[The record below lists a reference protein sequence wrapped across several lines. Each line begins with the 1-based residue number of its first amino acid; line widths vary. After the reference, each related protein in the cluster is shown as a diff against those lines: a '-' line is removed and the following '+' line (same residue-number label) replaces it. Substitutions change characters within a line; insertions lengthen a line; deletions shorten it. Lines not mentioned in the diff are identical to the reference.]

1 MDDQR
6 HGTSG
11 GHCFVKLSSLY
22 VWILLAGSISA
33 FWQLTVTA
41 AAQTASAAMPANST
55 HAVPSAPQP
64 AQQPASKAMTI
75 EQQIHESAV
84 GSYALPRENFHV
96 EQPHS
101 HNPFAAYMPSSVPPL
116 DLGNSPRLKE
126 LEIGGKL
133 YLSLREAIALAIE
146 DNLDLAYFRYNLPI
160 ARTDLARTKAGGV
173 ANGVNVGVRQNTPGG
188 NGQSFGSGSS
198 AGSAGSSAG
207 SAGASAGGAGGI
219 VTSTLGEG
227 SAVHSFDPQLS
238 AIGFV
243 DHTKTQLTNIV
254 TTGTPVFDQNTVEGE
269 AEYRQYFPLGTN
281 IQFDYQGLRQTT
293 NSLYNA
299 TNPTLESAFQ
309 FYVYQPLL
317 QGFGLAT
324 NDRYIHI
331 AKKNMQLTNLGFRAQ
346 VIATVTQVE
355 DIYWDLVNAYED
367 EQVKE
372 NALQFAQKTLDD
384 DKKQL
389 KLQAIPEMQ
398 VLKDEA
404 DVAAREGDLTVAR
417 ANLRLNELLIKNAL
431 TKTISDPNLVEMP
444 VVPLT
449 IETPSDPNADR
460 PIDSLIKEA
469 EKNRPDVT
477 MDQLAME
484 IAQRSLKSIRNELL
498 PSLSLY
504 GEYAGVGNAGQP
516 NPNCAGCET
525 VPLPHS
531 YGGSL
536 QNAFNYSSPEYQAG
550 FQLNITLR
558 NRIAKADQFRAVLE
572 YRQRQLAFEEQK
584 KSILFDVRN
593 SQYALRQA
601 EARVTAAQQ
610 ARDLAKKTFEITEQE
625 QKLGAKSSYDTLA
638 AQDALA
644 VAQSALYDAR
654 AAYAKAQVDI
664 DRATGETLDQVDISI
679 DDAREG
685 VVHNVQP

>member
-1 MDDQR
+1 MWVP
-6 HGTSG
+6 G
-11 GHCFVKLSSLY
+11 CLSVLC
-22 VWILLAGSISA
+22 LFCATGM
-33 FWQLTVTA
+33 
-41 AAQTASAAMPANST
+41 AQTVASPAPAQPAQN
-55 HAVPSAPQP
+55 VPSAPQP
-64 AQQPASKAMTI
+64 AQPPAQKTLTI
-75 EQQIHESAV
+75 EQQIHQNAA
-84 GSYALPRENFHV
+84 GHYALPQETFHV

-101 HNPFAAYMPSSVPPL
+101 HNPLAAYKPSTVPPL
-116 DLGNSPRLKE
+116 DLTNSPRLKD
-126 LEIGGKL
+126 LEVDGKL

-146 DNLDLAYFRYNLPI
+146 NNLDLAYFRYNLPI

-173 ANGVNVGVRQNTPGG
+173 ANGVNVGVRENTPGG
-188 NGQSFGSGSS
+188 NGQSFGSSNS

-227 SAVHSFDPQLS
+227 STVHSYDPEVS
-238 AIGFV
+238 AVGFV
-243 DHTKTQLTNIV
+243 DHTRTQLTNIV
-254 TTGTPVFDQNTVEGE
+254 TTGTPVYDVNTVEGE
-269 AEYRQYFPLGTN
+269 AQYKQYFPLGTN
-281 IQFDYQGLRQTT
+281 IEFDYQGLRQTT

-299 TNPTLESAFQ
+299 TNPTLESSFQ
-309 FYVYQPLL
+309 FYLYQPLL
-317 QGFGLAT
+317 QGFGLGT

-331 AKKNMQLTNLGFRAQ
+331 AKKNMQLTSLGFRAQ

-367 EQVKE
+367 EQVKQ
-372 NALQFAQKTLDD
+372 NALQFANKTLDD

-389 KLQAIPEMQ
+389 KLQAIPELQ

-431 TKTISDPNLVEMP
+431 TKTISDPRLVEMP

-449 IETPSDPNADR
+449 LETPSDPNSDR
-460 PIDSLIKEA
+460 PIDALIKEA

-477 MDQLAME
+477 MDQLAMQ
-484 IAQRSLKSIRNELL
+484 IAQNSLRSIRNELL

-504 GEYAGVGNAGQP
+504 GEYAGVGNAGLP
-516 NPNCAGCET
+516 NPSCNGCEA
-525 VPLPHS
+525 VPLPNS
-531 YGGSL
+531 FGGSL

-601 EARVTAAQQ
+601 EARVTAARE

-644 VAQSALYDAR
+644 VAESALDDAQ

-685 VVHNVQP
+685 VVHNLQP

>member
-1 MDDQR
+1 MDDEAY
-6 HGTSG
+6 GFAG
-11 GHCFVKLSSLY
+11 GYCFVKSFSQFARTW
-22 VWILLAGSISA
+22 VPGSMCVLL
-33 FWQLTVTA
+33 FCA
-41 AAQTASAAMPANST
+41 AASLGQAASAPAQST
-55 HAVPSAPQP
+55 PAVPSAPQP
-64 AQQPASKAMTI
+64 TPKPAAKTLTI
-75 EQQIHESAV
+75 EQQIHQNAT
-84 GSYALPRENFHV
+84 GHYTLPPETFHV

-101 HNPFAAYMPSSVPPL
+101 HNPFAAYMPSTVPPL
-116 DLGNSPRLKE
+116 DLSNSPRLKS
-126 LEIGGKL
+126 LEINGKI

-146 DNLDLAYFRYNLPI
+146 NNLDLAYFRYNLPI
-160 ARTDLARTKAGGV
+160 ARTDLARTRAGGV

-188 NGQSFGSGSS
+188 NGQSFGAGSS
-198 AGSAGSSAG
+198 AGTAGSSAG

-227 SAVHSFDPQLS
+227 SAVHSYDPQIN
-238 AIGFV
+238 AAGFV
-243 DHTKTQLTNIV
+243 DHTRTQLTNIV
-254 TTGTPVFDQNTVEGE
+254 TTGTPVFDENTIEGE
-269 AEYRQYFPLGTN
+269 AQYVQYFPLGTN
-281 IQFDYQGLRQTT
+281 IQFNYQGLRQTT

-309 FYVYQPLL
+309 FYIYQPVL

-331 AKKNMQLTNLGFRAQ
+331 AKKNMQLTSLGFRAQ

-372 NALQFAQKTLDD
+372 NALQFARKTLDD
-384 DKKQL
+384 DRKQL

-431 TKTISDPNLVEMP
+431 TKTISDPRLVEMP
-444 VVPLT
+444 VIPLT
-449 IETPSDPNADR
+449 VETPADPNAAK
-460 PIDSLIKEA
+460 PIDALIKEA

-516 NPNCAGCET
+516 NPNCAGCEA
-525 VPLPHS
+525 VPLPDS

-593 SQYALRQA
+593 SQYALQQA
-601 EARVTAAQQ
+601 EARVSAAQQ

-644 VAQSALYDAR
+644 VAESALYDAQ

-664 DRATGETLDQVDISI
+664 DRATGDTLDQVGISI

-685 VVHNVQP
+685 VVHNIQP